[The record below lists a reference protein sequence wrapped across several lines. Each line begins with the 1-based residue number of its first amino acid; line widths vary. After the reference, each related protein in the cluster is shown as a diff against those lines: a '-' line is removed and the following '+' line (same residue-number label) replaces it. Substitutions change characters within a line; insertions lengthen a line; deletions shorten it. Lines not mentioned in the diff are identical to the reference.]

1 MPTAVV
7 ISQADFHSTI
17 VSTLLRQQLGITFG
31 TSTAFGLI
39 IGFIIVALSMFSAV
53 LDNLREFGT
62 LKAIGLTN
70 RDLSRMLIVQSLCYA
85 LLGSL
90 IGLGLVAQI
99 AEGIRS
105 ANLSV
110 IIPRPLII
118 ATPIVMSVLCMLA
131 STLALRRVR
140 KLEPGMVFR

>member
-1 MPTAVV
+1 MRV
-7 ISQADFHSTI
+7 
-17 VSTLLRQQLGITFG
+17 
-31 TSTAFGLI
+31 
-39 IGFIIVALSMFSAV
+39 
-53 LDNLREFGT
+53 
-62 LKAIGLTN
+62 
-70 RDLSRMLIVQSLCYA
+70 VQSIIYA

-110 IIPRPLII
+110 IVPRALII
-118 ATPIVMSVLCMLA
+118 AAPIVMTVLCVLA
-131 STLALRRVR
+131 SSLALRRVR